1 MKSKQRI
8 INEYIVSGVKVE
20 GTGYGDSQY
29 EKRARILSLIAI
41 GFVRKTKRFKYINTL
56 KIL

>member
-20 GTGYGDSQY
+20 GADYGDFKY
-29 EKRARILSLIAI
+29 EKRARMLSLIVI
-41 GFVRKTKRFKYINTL
+41 DFSVNENL
-56 KIL
+56 

>member
-20 GTGYGDSQY
+20 GQIMVISNM
-29 EKRARILSLIAI
+29 KRELECSL
-41 GFVRKTKRFKYINTL
+41 
-56 KIL
+56 